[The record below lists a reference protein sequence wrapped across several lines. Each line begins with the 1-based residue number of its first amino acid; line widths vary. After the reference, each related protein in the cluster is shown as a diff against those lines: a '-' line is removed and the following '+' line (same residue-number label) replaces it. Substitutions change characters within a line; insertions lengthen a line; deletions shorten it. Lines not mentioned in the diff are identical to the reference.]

1 MKILGR
7 AFFKGL
13 LTLAPVLLTI
23 YVVYWTAV
31 TAEGLLGKAIR
42 LVVPAESYVPGM
54 GIAAGVAAIILV
66 GFLLQAWIFGL
77 LFSWGER
84 LLEKVPLV
92 KSLYSSIKDMLSF
105 FGGGEGKKIGQVV
118 AVELGEPK
126 VKLLGFV
133 TREDM
138 EGLPEGLGGGDLV
151 GVYLPMSYQIG
162 GITAFFPRSAL
173 TPLDMT
179 TEEALRFAVTAGA
192 KAGKIA
198 SKEGG

>member
-1 MKILGR
+1 MKMIGR
-7 AFFKGL
+7 AFLKGL
-13 LTLAPVLLTI
+13 LTLAPVLVTI
-23 YVVYWTAV
+23 YVVYWTAA
-31 TAEGLLGKAIR
+31 TAEGLLGKGIR

-54 GIAAGVAAIILV
+54 GIAAGVAAIVLV

-105 FGGGEGKKIGQVV
+105 FGGGGEKKIGQVV
-118 AVELGEPK
+118 AVEMGEPK
-126 VKLLGFV
+126 VRLLGFV
-133 TREDM
+133 TREDLDD
-138 EGLPEGLGGGDLV
+138 LPEGLGGRDMV

-162 GITAFFPRSAL
+162 GITVFLPRSAV
-173 TPLDMT
+173 TPVDMS

-192 KAGKIA
+192 KAAKG
-198 SKEGG
+198 